1 MGADSGSRVSSVGMA
16 IEATAGS
23 DFFSTTKD
31 LSLSEVASLC
41 GHSVRNLR
49 AYMQLGVLHHGD
61 RRGRETRY
69 DETHLARLDLVRSYR
84 KRGYSLAAIA
94 DLIAADSLQ
103 PAINNPSAN
112 DIINSWF
119 QPTATFDT
127 IAALEVAFPQI
138 SSHPNLVVG
147 AIDREL
153 ASLRGTELT
162 VHCPAALEF
171 GLDLLRHGVPLETTL
186 HEIDHL
192 CELVEPILTHAL
204 HVESLIRQ
212 AAGSVEDAG
221 VAETV
226 PLYILRVASMST
238 RRLERERVID
248 LTS

>member
-31 LSLSEVASLC
+31 LSLSEVASIC
-41 GHSVRNLR
+41 GYSVRNLR
-49 AYMQLGVLHHGD
+49 SYMQLGVLHHGD

-69 DETHLARLDLVRSYR
+69 DETHLARLDLVRVYR

-94 DLIAADSLQ
+94 DLIADDSLQ
-103 PAINNPSAN
+103 PPINKPTAN

-127 IAALEVAFPQI
+127 IAALEAAFPQI

-147 AIDREL
+147 AIDRDL

-171 GLDLLRHGVPLETTL
+171 GLDLLRHGVALEATL
-186 HEIDHL
+186 DEIDRL
-192 CELVEPILTHAL
+192 GELVKPIVTHAL
-204 HVESLIRQ
+204 RVESLMAQSDGI
-212 AAGSVEDAG
+212 VDDPEDA
-221 VAETV
+221 EIV
-226 PLYILRVASMST
+226 PLYILRIASMST